1 MSMDRNVT
9 RRVTQAVGFAL
20 MLGIAGCG
28 LRFGGN
34 NSGPPELDPDIAR
47 EQTGGAGTT
56 IQEALANRRNEERIV
71 QVNRYIWTAS
81 LQVLNFLPIQEV
93 DPYTGVIITGFGT
106 PPGGGNSYRATVLIQ
121 DPALDARS
129 LNVALQTRGGPASAS
144 TVRAVEDAILTRARQ
159 LRIAD
164 GGR

>member
-1 MSMDRNVT
+1 MDRNVT
-9 RRVTQAVGFAL
+9 RRVTQAVGLAL

>member
-1 MSMDRNVT
+1 MPT
-9 RRVTQAVGFAL
+9 LQTLRRTVFLCGLAL
-20 MLGIAGCG
+20 LTGCG
-28 LRFGGN
+28 GLGLR
-34 NSGPPELDPDIAR
+34 SGEVTEGDNDSFLNR
-47 EQTGGAGTT
+47 GETRGTT
-56 IQEALANRRNEERIV
+56 IQDAFFNRRNEERIV

-121 DPALDARS
+121 DPALEARS
-129 LNVALQTRGGPASAS
+129 LNVALQTRRGPASAA